1 MRGVSMRTERFVP
14 GLAAARLLRLL
25 LALVPLLLTACAG
38 PGALP
43 GGIETDSAP
52 RVVPDGLENL
62 PDPVP
67 RWEPA
72 RSAGNRSPY
81 MVFGRTYH
89 VMPSADGY
97 AEEGLASW
105 YGRKFHGR
113 NTSNGERYD
122 MFALTAAHKSLPLP
136 SWLKVTNVANG
147 RSTIVRVND
156 RGPFHDERVI
166 DLSYAAAVK
175 LGFADRG
182 VARVRLEVIQPPRP
196 LPGGAARE
204 TASRA
209 DREALPMDDG
219 TMELE
224 KAAGRIWLQA
234 GAFGDPA
241 SAAALRIALL
251 DVLGAGPG
259 GVDVRLEKGVDMLT
273 RVRIGPITDL
283 AEAGRLQALITVADV
298 AGVPL
303 IIRE

>member
-1 MRGVSMRTERFVP
+1 MSRPFRTRRPRTNSALPALP
-14 GLAAARLLRLL
+14 GAVVLTML
-25 LALVPLLLTACAG
+25 LAACAG
-38 PGALP
+38 P
-43 GGIETDSAP
+43 AP
-52 RVVPDGLENL
+52 ILSDRDAPPLVVPPGLEDL

-67 RWEPA
+67 HWEPA

-122 MFALTAAHKSLPLP
+122 MFELTAAHKSLPLP
-136 SWLKVTNVANG
+136 TWLQVTNLANG

-156 RGPFHDERVI
+156 RGPFHEDRII

-196 LPGGAARE
+196 LPVDAAR
-204 TASRA
+204 A
-209 DREALPMDDG
+209 DPVADADLPADDG
-219 TMELE
+219 TVALE
-224 KAAGRIWLQA
+224 TAPGRIWLQA

-251 DVLGAGPG
+251 DVLGAQAD
-259 GVDVRLEKGVDMLT
+259 GVDVRLEKGVDALT
-273 RVRIGPITDL
+273 RVRIGPIADL
-283 AEAGRLQALITVADV
+283 QEAGRLQALITVADV

-303 IIRE
+303 IVRE

>member
-1 MRGVSMRTERFVP
+1 MNAAFDRLRPLLTAALLT
-14 GLAAARLLRLL
+14 GLCTGL
-25 LALVPLLLTACAG
+25 LAACAG
-38 PGALP
+38 PAPILSDADAPPLVEPP
-43 GGIETDSAP
+43 GLA
-52 RVVPDGLENL
+52 NL

-81 MVFGRTYH
+81 MVFGRTYY
-89 VMPSADGY
+89 VMPTADGY

-122 MFALTAAHKSLPLP
+122 MFELTAAHKSLPLP
-136 SWLKVTNVANG
+136 TWLEVTNVANG

-156 RGPFHDERVI
+156 RGPFHDDRII

-175 LGFADRG
+175 LGFADHG
-182 VARVRLEVIQPPRP
+182 VARVRLELIQPPRP
-196 LPGGAARE
+196 LPATAARAE
-204 TASRA
+204 PAPASG
-209 DREALPMDDG
+209 LPADDG
-219 TMELE
+219 TVEL
-224 KAAGRIWLQA
+224 ATAPGSIWLQA

-251 DVLGAGPG
+251 DVIGARPD
-259 GVDVRLEKGVDMLT
+259 GVGVRLEKGSDALT

-283 AEAGRLQALITVADV
+283 AEADRLQALITVADV

-303 IIRE
+303 IVRE